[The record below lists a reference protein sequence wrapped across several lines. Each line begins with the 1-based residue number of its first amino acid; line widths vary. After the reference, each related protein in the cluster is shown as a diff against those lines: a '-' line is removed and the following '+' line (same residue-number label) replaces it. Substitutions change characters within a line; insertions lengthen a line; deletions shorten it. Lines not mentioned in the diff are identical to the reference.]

1 MFATVLPCSLSLN
14 LRKFFFLQ
22 RNLDFPPQVVSAI
35 NNTVYVLIISTP
47 MSPVFKLLV
56 GKKGKKK
63 IPGSMCKMVATLFF
77 SILVFLIE
85 V

>member
-1 MFATVLPCSLSLN
+1 MFASVLLCSLSLN

-63 IPGSMCKMVATLFF
+63 IPGSVRNGGHSFLFLFLFF
-77 SILVFLIE
+77 
-85 V
+85 